1 MKTDKEITIELA
13 KNKADEFLIKKELD
27 IAKQQFI
34 NELKNGLGEEI
45 KTNIK
50 DLNKPIKLKKPFKL
64 KIKDF
69 FRRISKVLGNE

>member
-34 NELKNGLGEEI
+34 NDLKNGLGEEI
-45 KTNIK
+45 KTNTK

>member
-45 KTNIK
+45 KTNNK

-64 KIKDF
+64 KIRDF

>member
-45 KTNIK
+45 KTNTK